1 MQYNHRTTQSN
12 RGGSISGVA
21 TEVSGTPV
29 PGLTVLAQPPGD
41 PGTSISTRTDVN
53 GRFRLAAGFGKCFVL
68 TMDEQGNFSDC
79 RLNLFSCFPAMFLS
93 LNSVLIRH
101 LVGCPRYFF
110 APAPRL

>member
-53 GRFRLAAGFGKCFVL
+53 GRFRL
-68 TMDEQGNFSDC
+68 
-79 RLNLFSCFPAMFLS
+79 
-93 LNSVLIRH
+93 
-101 LVGCPRYFF
+101 
-110 APAPRL
+110 